1 MNLPQACVT
10 LKDYLSDV
18 YTIGELDPAVR
29 FLVQSNCTAD
39 DTPLRVVAT
48 LVGRGGSQKIRVGCC
63 PRCGYIG
70 YLDRVTKDW
79 LLHYNSEIWD
89 NPDQVDIHEEIRERR
104 HGCSAPDIRRCD
116 TAMRLVRMATID
128 RLKPVCEI
136 GTGYGRMLKCLAQ
149 AGFSQAIGME
159 TSRHRAEIAR
169 HAYGLEVL
177 HGAFEDPRVQ
187 ARLGSLAPIGLFY
200 SHHVLE
206 HTYDPGEILTL
217 AAGLQ
222 DDGDFLIS
230 ILPNFLG
237 EPTIATLFFLGHQ
250 HLFTPVAL
258 ERLLNRTGYEIT
270 DDSLSTHREL
280 AIVAKRVAHP
290 QRRYPDEGLDYVRRA
305 VEKFASAMK
314 LWRPPRTKHR
324 GLWGS
329 LYHAINRDR
338 YFYRRR
344 SLGVLHRWFERS
356 IRRRRG
362 VVGTYAAIIGPG
374 QARLTEPEASPLEIQ
389 FDGNIRL
396 LH

>member
-10 LKDYLSDV
+10 VKGYLSDD

-29 FLVQSNCTAD
+29 FLVQPNCPGD

-63 PRCGYIG
+63 PGCGYIG
-70 YLDRVTKDW
+70 YIDRVTKDW
-79 LLHYNSEIWD
+79 LIHYNSEIWD
-89 NPDQVDIHEEIRERR
+89 NPDQIDIHEEVRERR
-104 HGCSAPDIRRCD
+104 GECSAKDIRQCD
-116 TAMRLVRMATID
+116 ITMRLLRMTSAD
-128 RLKPVCEI
+128 RSKPVCEI
-136 GTGYGRMLKCLAQ
+136 GTGYGATLKCLAG
-149 AGFSQAIGME
+149 AGFSHAIGME

-169 HAYGLEVL
+169 HAHGLEVL
-177 HGAFEDPRVQ
+177 HGAFEDSRVQ
-187 ARLGSLAPIGLFY
+187 ARLGSLAPLGLIY

-206 HTYDPGEILTL
+206 HTYDPREILTL

-222 DDGDFLIS
+222 DDGDSLIS
-230 ILPNFLG
+230 ILPNFFG
-237 EPTIATLFFLGHQ
+237 EPTMATLFFLGHQ

-258 ERLLNRTGYEIT
+258 ERLLNRTGYEIS

-280 AIVAKRVAHP
+280 TIAATRVAHP
-290 QRRYPDEGLDYVRRA
+290 RRRYPDEGLDYVRRA

-314 LWRPPRTKHR
+314 LWHPPRTKHR
-324 GLWGS
+324 GLGGA

-338 YFYRRR
+338 YFYRHRT
-344 SLGVLHRWFERS
+344 LGRLHRWFERS

-362 VVGTYAAIIGPG
+362 VIGTYAAIIGPG
-374 QARLTEPEASPLEIQ
+374 QARLTEPETSPLEIQ